1 MNNQLAKILG
11 DRPDATAILEALS
24 INPDNTPEKRVLEAL
39 RKCVELMGSGV
50 GLAEAAKQVLS
61 ETQPKSERKHPE
73 LIEQTTGAI
82 AVANPTA
89 PSTAAIQIPQSSQDS
104 VEEVA
109 KALAAHGVGDITHT
123 MVKAAV
129 EVADEIDVVA
139 KGALYKAIFSEENK
153 PNVEKALELFR
164 QMRGEQ

>member
-1 MNNQLAKILG
+1 MNDAYKGLLKG
-11 DRPDATAILEALS
+11 RPGEEI
-24 INPDNTPEKRVLEAL
+24 L
-39 RKCVELMGSGV
+39 RKLVLPMDEKPNESMLGCLKVCLKALDENKSLD
-50 GLAEAAKQVLS
+50 EAARIAVDWANEHKQ
-61 ETQPKSERKHPE
+61 KS
-73 LIEQTTGAI
+73 AI

-109 KALAAHGVGDITHT
+109 QALAAHGVGDITHT

-129 EVADEIDVVA
+129 EVADEIDVFA

-153 PNVEKALELFR
+153 PNVEKALELLR
-164 QMRGEQ
+164 QLRGEQ